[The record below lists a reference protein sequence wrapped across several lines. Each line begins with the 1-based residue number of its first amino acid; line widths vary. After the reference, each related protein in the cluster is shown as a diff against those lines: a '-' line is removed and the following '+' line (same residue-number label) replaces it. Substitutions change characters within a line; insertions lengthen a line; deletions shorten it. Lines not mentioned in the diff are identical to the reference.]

1 MARVDIIL
9 ATYNGADHLAVQ
21 IESIRWQSCA
31 DWRLLIHDDGSD
43 DATVASLQRSQA
55 QAVILVSLF
64 NSSAAVIRKARDHGG
79 IDTEVTR
86 TLERL
91 PDLSFGSFTEL
102 LEAIRTLYQDR
113 PADAGDPPVAP
124 I

>member
-1 MARVDIIL
+1 MQPRATLEDYERAL
-9 ATYNGADHLAVQ
+9 AG
-21 IESIRWQSCA
+21 
-31 DWRLLIHDDGSD
+31 
-43 DATVASLQRSQA
+43 LQYP
-55 QAVILVSLF
+55 VSKP
-64 NSSAAVIRKARDHGG
+64 AVIRKARDHGG